1 MSGRSGGIEW
11 VALAVLVVAAAS
23 FGSFWLGAAGD
34 GTVARSTPKPLDSA
48 DQFVEAA
55 SFGMRSTVSII
66 GDHLDDASTAAIA
79 KAGLA
84 DRAARGAGVVISDD
98 GEIVTC
104 AHVVAGAN
112 VLLVRFHGGSAQ
124 DAPLRATVVGVDT
137 DADLALL
144 RVHPGRRLNA
154 ARWADSV
161 SVQPGQQVIAIG
173 APYGFEGTVTQG
185 VVSAIDRDLKFKG
198 RNPVRFIQ
206 SDVPEAPGNSG
217 GPLLDLDGRLVGIN
231 AQVFEADH
239 GSNMPLSFAIPS
251 NVVRRV
257 VARLRRK
264 AQ

>member
-1 MSGRSGGIEW
+1 MSARSGAFAWG
-11 VALAVLVVAAAS
+11 ALALLVAAAS
-23 FGSFWLGAAGD
+23 FGSFWMGAVTYGNL
-34 GTVARSTPKPLDSA
+34 ARATAKPPGSA
-48 DQFVEAA
+48 ELLVEAA
-55 SFGMRSTVSII
+55 SVGARSTVSII
-66 GDHLDDASTAAIA
+66 GDHLDDASPAAIA
-79 KAGLA
+79 KAGLS
-84 DRAARGAGVVISDD
+84 DRSARGAGVVIGDD

-112 VLLVRFHGGSAQ
+112 VLLVRFPRGSAQ
-124 DAPLRATVVGVDT
+124 DAPLRATVVGVDA

-144 RVHPGRRLNA
+144 RVHPEHRLDA
-154 ARWADSV
+154 ARWADSA
-161 SVQPGQQVIAIG
+161 SIQPGQPVIAIG

-185 VVSAIDRDLKFKG
+185 VVSAVNRDLKFKG

-217 GPLLDLDGRLVGIN
+217 GPLFDAGGRIVGIN

-239 GSNMPLSFAIPS
+239 GSSMPLSFAIPS
-251 NVVRRV
+251 DVAQRV